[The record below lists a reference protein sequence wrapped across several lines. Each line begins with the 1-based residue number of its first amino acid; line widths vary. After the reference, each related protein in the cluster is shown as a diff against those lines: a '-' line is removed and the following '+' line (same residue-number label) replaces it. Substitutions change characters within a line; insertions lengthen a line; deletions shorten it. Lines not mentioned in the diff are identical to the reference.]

1 MNTGKIPF
9 SSLKCKIFLLLGCP
23 GFSIFLAET
32 SPKIKD
38 KMTIFIR
45 FVFMLTTF
53 QSDIC
58 LLLRPLY
65 ILVAN
70 MCFFLWR

>member
-23 GFSIFLAET
+23 GFSIFMAET

-38 KMTIFIR
+38 DYLHKASLHIDYF
-45 FVFMLTTF
+45 
-53 QSDIC
+53 SK
-58 LLLRPLY
+58 
-65 ILVAN
+65 
-70 MCFFLWR
+70 